1 MKKKRSLIEPS
12 KLEQNI
18 QLDFSAIISSAPD
31 EKAVEKIIPKI
42 KDIAKRLK
50 KRKAK
55 HEVRRLMKQWIRK
68 HNSQIY
74 LSLW

>member
-55 HEVRRLMKQWIRK
+55 HEVRRLMKQ
-68 HNSQIY
+68 
-74 LSLW
+74 